1 VLAEL
6 KLEFG
11 YPVNPQDEYMKN
23 RIDEREKVTLF
34 HLLKFYILKH
44 LIHKTCLIILINE
57 FISFWSFN
65 FLVGVITNPYFET

>member
-23 RIDEREKVTLF
+23 RIDEREKVTL
-34 HLLKFYILKH
+34 YSQILFDFKKKIV
-44 LIHKTCLIILINE
+44 LI
-57 FISFWSFN
+57 
-65 FLVGVITNPYFET
+65 Y

>member
-23 RIDEREKVTLF
+23 RIDEREKVTHF
-34 HLLKFYILKH
+34 
-44 LIHKTCLIILINE
+44 
-57 FISFWSFN
+57 
-65 FLVGVITNPYFET
+65 